1 MKAEDIV
8 GLSPTQIQ
16 EKFALPNL
24 PKYVGEVNLPQGVT
38 LRVGEVNP
46 LFGKQGGGTQFDLMG
61 QYVGDFKELGKLPLN
76 GD

>member
-1 MKAEDIV
+1 M
-8 GLSPTQIQ
+8 
-16 EKFALPNL
+16 
-24 PKYVGEVNLPQGVT
+24 T